1 MAKTSYKRFYG
12 KIDFDLNR
20 TPDEF
25 NSKQQKQLYRAIQ
38 KGDLGRVRRFYH
50 SYPAI
55 ARGDITESSDTAL
68 IIAVKSEQRIEFIRE
83 LLGLY
88 PKMDWALQNKE
99 GNTVLHEA
107 AIVGHVEAAK
117 LLVSKDEKLLDIA
130 NYDEYLPLHSAAAC
144 GQREILSYLLRIYE
158 VHMLKDYEYHMLV
171 SLAIDARFFD
181 VAKYLLQ
188 QHKRGL
194 ARSRQMMTVTHLLN
208 IAEMPSAFPSG
219 TNRNIWQRCLYNCV
233 PFDIEFFHDNC
244 VDRNNLEESL
254 QRPTISCRFFS
265 EVWHILHAIDPW
277 KLLEIIVPHVKH
289 VRDTKLM
296 HYGALHLFEYLFQ
309 ELQGSSP
316 STETFE
322 RFFLLGAKHGITEMV
337 ERILVAFPS
346 VIACRDEEKRS
357 ALHLA
362 VIYRHDNVF
371 NIILQQTGVAFP
383 DVIAFVDKECCSA
396 LHLAVMYRNEKV
408 FNMIVQQRGVSKQLL
423 SKGNCKGNNIL
434 HMAGQMPYQPQLEVA
449 SGAVLQM
456 QRDLQWYKEVEKLLL
471 EHARIAMNNDRKTP
485 AMVFEEEHRRMI
497 QSEEQWIVGMATTCI
512 VATTIIGTI
521 AFAAAIQ
528 APGGNNGEGRP
539 IFYEETTFKIFSAS
553 NAIALYSA
561 ISTFLIFLSI
571 FTSRYAS
578 IDFLYAIPNRLII
591 GLIFLFFSV
600 TSMIVAFGSAL
611 YLMFSEENQYV
622 ILTPVITLSCVP
634 VILFSFLQLPLL
646 LNMMK
651 TTYGRSMFSSLD
663 KKEHRKGKRF

>member
-1 MAKTSYKRFYG
+1 MAKTNYKRFYG

-20 TPDEF
+20 TPDES
-25 NSKQQKQLYRAIQ
+25 NCKQQKQLYRAIQ
-38 KGDLGRVRRFYH
+38 KGDLGSVRRFCH
-50 SYPAI
+50 SDSEI
-55 ARGDITESSDTAL
+55 ARRDITEISVTAL
-68 IIAVKSEQRIEFIRE
+68 MIAVKTEQRIEFIQE
-83 LLGLY
+83 LLGFIQELLGSN
-88 PKMDWALQNKE
+88 PEMALAWQNKE

-117 LLVSKDEKLLDIA
+117 LLVPKYKKLLDIA
-130 NYDEYLPLHSAAAC
+130 NYDECLPLHSAAAC
-144 GQREILSYLLRIYE
+144 GQREILSYLLSIYKL
-158 VHMLKDYEYHMLV
+158 HMLKDYEHHMLV

-181 VAKYLLQ
+181 VAI
-188 QHKRGL
+188 
-194 ARSRQMMTVTHLLN
+194 HLLRQQWATCRPMTTVSHLEK

-219 TNRNIWQRCLYNCV
+219 TNRNIWQRCIYNWV
-233 PFDIEFFHDNC
+233 PFDIEIFHDNR
-244 VDRNNLEESL
+244 VGRENSEESS
-254 QRPTISCRFFS
+254 QRPTIYCQFFS
-265 EVWHILHAIDPW
+265 EVWHKLHAIDPW

-309 ELQGSSP
+309 ELGKSSQP
-316 STETFE
+316 PKTLE
-322 RFFLLGAKHGITEMV
+322 RPFLLGAKHGITEIV
-337 ERILVAFPS
+337 KRILVAFPR
-346 VIACRDEEKRS
+346 VIDCRDEEEHS

-362 VIYRHDNVF
+362 VLCRHDNVF
-371 NIILQQTGVAFP
+371 DIILQQTGVAFP
-383 DVIAFVDKECCSA
+383 DVVAYVDKECCSA

-408 FNMIVQQRGVSKQLL
+408 FNMIVQRRGVSKQLL
-423 SKGNCKGNNIL
+423 SKWNCKGNNIL

-528 APGGNNGEGRP
+528 VPGGNNGEGRP

-651 TTYGRSMFSSLD
+651 TTYCRSMFSPLD
-663 KKEHRKGKRF
+663 KKER